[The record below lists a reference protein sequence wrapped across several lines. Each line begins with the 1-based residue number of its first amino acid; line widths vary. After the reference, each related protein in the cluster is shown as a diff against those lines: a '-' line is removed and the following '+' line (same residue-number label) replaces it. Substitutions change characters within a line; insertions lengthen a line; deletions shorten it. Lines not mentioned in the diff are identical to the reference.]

1 MLFAQTSQGIA
12 RVVDGGLE
20 LLACSG
26 RSLDDYIVAERLDE
40 LAYQETLGA
49 ATWEEVTVAPPVG
62 RPGKIII
69 VGLNYRDHAAEI
81 GSPLPTFP
89 RFHLVP
95 GSAVTGSGGT
105 VTMPRFAAGKIDY
118 EGELAIVIGRTGR
131 DIPEESA
138 WNFVAGGTVA
148 NDISARD
155 IQMGENPRLP
165 MASPAL
171 AKGMDGF
178 KPLGPALL
186 TTDELRCRR
195 ALSITTR
202 VNTEVR
208 QSSSTAELVFTVPEL
223 LARISSFLTLEAGD
237 VVLTGTPGGVGLA
250 EGRFLSGGDVVT
262 VTIENI
268 GTLTSTLVDMEP
280 TLAEAVTTPSREPQ
294 TLSTST
300 RIRSVKESR
309 THTS

>member
-1 MLFAQTSQGIA
+1 VLLAQTSQGVA

-20 LLACSG
+20 LLASSG
-26 RSLDDYIVAERLDE
+26 RLLDDYIVAERLDE
-40 LAYQETLGA
+40 LAHQETHGA
-49 ATWEEVTVAPPVG
+49 ATWEAVTFDPPVR

-81 GSPLPTFP
+81 GNPLPTFP

-105 VTMPRFAAGKIDY
+105 VTMPRFAAEKVDY

-131 DIPEESA
+131 DIPEGSA
-138 WNFVAGGTVA
+138 WNFVAGATVA

-155 IQMGENPRLP
+155 IQLGENPALP

-171 AKGMDGF
+171 AKGLDGF

-186 TTDELRCRR
+186 TTDELRCRGP
-195 ALSITTR
+195 LGITTR
-202 VNTEVR
+202 VNGEVR
-208 QSSSTAELVFTVPEL
+208 QSSSTAELVFTVPAL

-237 VVLTGTPGGVGLA
+237 VVLTGTPAGVGLA
-250 EGRFLSGGDVVT
+250 DGRFLSGGDVVT
-262 VTIENI
+262 VTIEHI
-268 GTLTSTLVDMEP
+268 GTLTSTLVDLEP
-280 TLAEAVTTPSREPQ
+280 TAAT
-294 TLSTST
+294 
-300 RIRSVKESR
+300 
-309 THTS
+309 